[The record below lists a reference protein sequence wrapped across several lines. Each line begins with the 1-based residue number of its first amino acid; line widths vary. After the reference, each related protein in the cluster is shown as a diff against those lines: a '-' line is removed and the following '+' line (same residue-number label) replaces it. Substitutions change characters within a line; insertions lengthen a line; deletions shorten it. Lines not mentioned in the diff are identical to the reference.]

1 MANDSESGGIR
12 VSVREFLESAPPEL
26 ELTLLAGSAGLD
38 TRYISSERIQKLG
51 LALGGYTDYIHQG
64 RVQMIG
70 MSEVSFLETMSAA
83 DRINAL
89 NNLDTDIISCIL
101 ITKGLDCPDGLIEM
115 CMTAGVPLIRTPAVS
130 SKAISLTTDFLQ
142 QRLALRVIQHGVLL
156 EMFGIGVLIVGES
169 GIGKSECALDLLT
182 RQHRLVSDDVVR
194 IVKIGNQLYGDSPE
208 LTYEHLEI
216 RGLGII
222 NVRELFGISSI
233 CDNIQIDLSIDLKKW
248 GDVDNIERI
257 GLEPQQN
264 IIFGVPLPKFTLPV
278 SPGRNLATLIETA
291 VKVFLL
297 RASGYDAARDLIEKH
312 DRLLRTKEPN

>member
-1 MANDSESGGIR
+1 MANDSDSNGTR
-12 VSVREFLESAPPEL
+12 LSVREFLENGPTEL
-26 ELTLLAGSAGLD
+26 ALTLLAGSAGLD
-38 TRYISSERIQKLG
+38 SRTISSDRIQKLG
-51 LALGGYTDYIHQG
+51 LALGGYTDYLHKG
-64 RVQMIG
+64 RIQMIG
-70 MSEVSFLETMSAA
+70 MSEVSFLATMPPEKR
-83 DRINAL
+83 DRAL
-89 NNLDTDIISCIL
+89 NNLDTEIITCIL
-101 ITKGLDCPDGLIEM
+101 VTKGLDCPVELTEL
-115 CMTAGVPLIRTPAVS
+115 CMTAGVPLIRTPIVS
-130 SKAISLTTDFLQ
+130 SKAIALTTDFLQ

-156 EMFGIGVLIVGES
+156 EMFGIGVLIIGES

-233 CDNIQIDLSIDLKKW
+233 CDNIQIDLCIDLKKW
-248 GDVDNIERI
+248 NDVENVERI
-257 GLEPQQN
+257 GLETQQKE
-264 IIFGVPLPKFTLPV
+264 IFGIPIPKFTLPV

-297 RASGYDAARDLIEKH
+297 RASGHDAARDLIEKH
-312 DRLLRTKEPN
+312 DRLLQSQKKH